1 MLEGIYFQFPK
12 LGFLLFFFLACE
24 TLCPLRSNALYFP
37 NTTHFGEAGVKPL
50 LWMWLSKWG
59 MISLF
64 IVALMSPVKDQKITY
79 YGGGGYDILLIL
91 DPAMIDRNVIAQV
104 DKFIDKR
111 PNDGIGLWV
120 PGRSEVSIPLT
131 YEHDVLKSILSQIP
145 SGHDEAFIG
154 PSISRFFNASLERAK
169 WVIVISPDPQ
179 KALYPFPSGIE
190 ASYAPQNN
198 RASWFES
205 IHHAHPVLIP
215 QQEHRYVDYFY
226 IYPLFFGFMA
236 MLSYLYGRNQKGLK

>member
-37 NTTHFGEAGVKPL
+37 NTAHFGESGVKPL
-50 LWMWLSKWG
+50 WWMWLSKWG

-64 IVALMSPVKDQKITY
+64 IVALMSPVKDKEIMY
-79 YGGGGYDILLIL
+79 HGGGGYDILLIL
-91 DPAMIDRNVIAQV
+91 EPAMIDRNVIAQV
-104 DKFIDKR
+104 EQFIDKR

-120 PGRSEVSIPLT
+120 PGASGVSIPLT
-131 YEHDVLKSILSQIP
+131 YEHDVLKSILAQIP
-145 SGHDEAFIG
+145 SGHDEAFIR
-154 PSISRFFNASLERAK
+154 PPVSRFFNASQERAK
-169 WVIVISPDPQ
+169 WVIVISRDSQ
-179 KALYPFPSGIE
+179 KSLASFPEGIE
-190 ASYAPQNN
+190 TSYSPEGNL
-198 RASWFES
+198 SLWFES
-205 IHHAHPVLIP
+205 IHRNHPALIP